1 MQDECQNKYPQ
12 SAIIA
17 CMILVTGG
25 TGFIGSRVILR
36 LVQSPFPLKVL
47 LRPKKGI
54 TKLPYNFALNAA
66 VSSLN
71 DRRSLRAVLSGVD
84 TVLHFASAENHAPHP
99 DLEDV
104 DVMGTETLV
113 KASKD
118 AGVKKILFLSRT
130 GADKNSMYPVLRAK
144 ALAED
149 EIRLSGLDY
158 AILRLT
164 DIFGENDNFS
174 NQLANYIKVSPG
186 VVPLP
191 EGGEMILQ
199 PLWIEDLISSIFLI
213 IGDNLFQNSIDS
225 IGGGEF
231 LEFRAIIKIIMN
243 KIGKRKIPISISP
256 AYLRVYNLW
265 FGQGKKGF
273 PLSSSWMDL
282 LAVDRTCGLD
292 SLPRTFRLMPA
303 RFSHHLDHLIH
314 P

>member
-1 MQDECQNKYPQ
+1 
-12 SAIIA
+12 
-17 CMILVTGG
+17 MILVTGG

-36 LVQSPFPLKVL
+36 LIQSHIPLKVL
-47 LRPKKGI
+47 LHPKKEN

-104 DVMGTETLV
+104 DVMGTEMLV
-113 KASKD
+113 KAAVD
-118 AGVKKILFLSRT
+118 AGVRKILFLSRN
-130 GADKNSMYPVLRAK
+130 GADKNSTYPILKAK

-158 AILRLT
+158 TILRLT
-164 DIFGENDNFS
+164 DVFGENDHFS
-174 NQLANYIKVSPG
+174 NQLANYIKASPG
-186 VVPLP
+186 FVPLP

-213 IGDNLFQNSIDS
+213 LEDNLFQNSIDS

-231 LEFRAIIKIIMN
+231 LEFRAILKIIMQ
-243 KIGKRKIPISISP
+243 KIGKRKILVSISP
-256 AYLRVYNLW
+256 AYLRIYNLW
-265 FGQGKKGF
+265 FAQSKNGF
-273 PLSSSWMDL
+273 PLSSAWLDL
-282 LAVDRTCGLD
+282 LAVNRTCGLD
-292 SLPRTFRLMPA
+292 SMIRIFKLMPA
-303 RFSHHLDHLIH
+303 RFSHHLDHLIKS
-314 P
+314 